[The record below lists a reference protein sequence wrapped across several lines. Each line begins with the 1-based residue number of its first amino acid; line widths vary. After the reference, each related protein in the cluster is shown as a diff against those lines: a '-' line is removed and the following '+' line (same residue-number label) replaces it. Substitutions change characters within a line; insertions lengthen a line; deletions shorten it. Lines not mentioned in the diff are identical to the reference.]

1 MTPTHNIKASTRSKY
16 FKTKKKEAKNVEQSL
31 TETQLNSLK
40 NAFNHP
46 DSEELL
52 KKFSDSQKTA
62 FLKYIIKKYATLD
75 EQGNIDKDMFNETEQ
90 SEAIR
95 LKLVEPEASPQ
106 SGNLLD
112 MAAKVISSIP
122 KGLVLG
128 LMASEALKSVG
139 AFPTEYNPNHQ
150 SAESPEN
157 SNVVHHRS
165 ARDAYYKVIN
175 QNATLPNQ
183 HCFVL
188 EMEQNLYNDWL
199 MSSSTTTLYAYCQ
212 DKPCDQKGNI
222 VGNKRRIDSSESAS
236 ELAPGAWVGKK
247 SIGHDNETVITEY
260 SFDGPKENPIA
271 GFVTIEHTCH
281 EPAYQLV
288 KEADL
293 LLAKKEPLAALKKYQ
308 DALDLREDYSL
319 ALEGRAKVLAEL
331 TKTTTAEPT
340 SSTSNENS
348 STTTT
353 TEASTTK
360 ENSSTAMP
368 KDTNTQAKSSTPTAP
383 QDQTTPSNEE
393 WTVKGIVGTAVS
405 SGAAI
410 LTALAVAGVLYKKGG
425 NIYNAC
431 LKYLSKSDPELKDCN
446 EHGVFESDQF
456 IPSNDNGDAKVTQD
470 SSVSP
475 SEVLLA
481 GAEDSVT
488 SEV

>member
-1 MTPTHNIKASTRSKY
+1 MTPTHNIKASTRSKH

-52 KKFSDSQKTA
+52 KKFSDSEKTA
-62 FLKYIIKKYATLD
+62 FLKYVKKKYATLD

-95 LKLVEPEASPQ
+95 LKLAEPEASPQ
-106 SGNLLD
+106 SGSWLD
-112 MAAKVISSIP
+112 MVANAFSSIP

-157 SNVVHHRS
+157 SDVVHHRI
-165 ARDAYYKVIN
+165 ARGVQQDEVRGDVNLEN
-175 QNATLPNQ
+175 QNCVRVMTKTYTNANYDRVTELRAKCFNEPCNNQ
-183 HCFVL
+183 WFASYDTDYFL
-188 EMEQNLYNDWL
+188 ETKSQFYWVALYQNAPETADIKF
-199 MSSSTTTLYAYCQ
+199 STMGTAKVDPYGKTITYSCKTPAYSLVQ
-212 DKPCDQKGNI
+212 DAKDLVAKGNL
-222 VGNKRRIDSSESAS
+222 S
-236 ELAPGAWVGKK
+236 
-247 SIGHDNETVITEY
+247 
-260 SFDGPKENPIA
+260 
-271 GFVTIEHTCH
+271 
-281 EPAYQLV
+281 
-288 KEADL
+288 
-293 LLAKKEPLAALKKYQ
+293 AALEKYQ
-308 DALDLREDYSL
+308 AALDLRDGYSL
-319 ALEGRAKVLAEL
+319 ALEGKAKVLAEL
-331 TKTTTAEPT
+331 AKTTTAEPS
-340 SSTSNENS
+340 SSTSNEAS

-353 TEASTTK
+353 TEAVTIAK
-360 ENSSTAMP
+360 NTA
-368 KDTNTQAKSSTPTAP
+368 QAKPFMAP

-431 LKYLSKSDPELKDCN
+431 LKYLSKSDPEFKDCN

-456 IPSNDNGDAKVTQD
+456 ILSNDNGDAKVTQD
-470 SSVSP
+470 SSV
-475 SEVLLA
+475 LLA
-481 GAEDSVT
+481 GAENIVT
-488 SEV
+488 SEL